1 MYKETNK
8 LTNHTFNSLYDCID
22 KGYRFEKPVL
32 FNNNNGKLAGYW
44 LLNDDAE
51 MWIAN
56 HDLL

>member
-8 LTNHTFNSLYDCID
+8 PANHIIY

-56 HDLL
+56 HDLM